1 MFPVLEFSIMIV
13 LCYLPYLL
21 AEALALSG
29 IVAILT
35 AAVVMSHYTHANLS
49 PITQV
54 CMAHLSRLLG
64 KVAET
69 IVFAYLG
76 MSAFIGQHNWHL
88 GFTVTTIA
96 AILIGRALN
105 VFPIAWLLNR
115 HAHLQ
120 LSWQEQAVMWFSGLR
135 GAISYCLATNA
146 PSASVLAPCTL
157 AVVLI
162 TTVFFGGG
170 TMPFV
175 RYCSCFALISQL

>member
-1 MFPVLEFSIMIV
+1 M
-13 LCYLPYLL
+13 
-21 AEALALSG
+21 
-29 IVAILT
+29 
-35 AAVVMSHYTHANLS
+35 
-49 PITQV
+49 QV

-64 KVAET
+64 KIAET
-69 IVFAYLG
+69 VVFAYLG
-76 MSAFIGQHNWHL
+76 MSAFIGNHTWHL
-88 GFTVTTIA
+88 GFTLTTIV

-115 HAHLQ
+115 RARLQ

-146 PSASVLAPCTL
+146 PSASLLAPCTL

-162 TTVFFGGG
+162 TTIFFGGG

-175 RYCSCFALISQL
+175 RYLICCACASKLFERAVQVHGSRGAQPQLVSAEQRRRRSHCYQP

>member
-1 MFPVLEFSIMIV
+1 M
-13 LCYLPYLL
+13 
-21 AEALALSG
+21 
-29 IVAILT
+29 
-35 AAVVMSHYTHANLS
+35 
-49 PITQV
+49 QV

-69 IVFAYLG
+69 VVFAYLG
-76 MSAFIGQHNWHL
+76 MSAFIGQHTWHL
-88 GFTVTTIA
+88 GFTLTTIA

-115 HAHLQ
+115 RGYLQ

-146 PSASVLAPCTL
+146 PSASLLAPCTL

-162 TTVFFGGG
+162 TTVFFGAG

-175 RYCSCFALISQL
+175 RYCSCSPCASKS